1 MQNRGRES
9 KRKAERKKGMERQRK
24 EEKLETFRLRA
35 LAIGNNE
42 KSVWA

>member
-1 MQNRGRES
+1 MQNRRRER

-24 EEKLETFRLRA
+24 EEKLETFRFRA